1 MSSEPIRYWENDKSK
16 LSGVIP
22 SICDSSRRKFGKN
35 NSSTTGPP
43 ASEDIWVIASP
54 IKSIHFISSLSLLD
68 SWGSS
73 KRFNLNSIL
82 IN

>member
-1 MSSEPIRYWENDKSK
+1 MTRKGNQSK

-73 KRFNLNSIL
+73 KRFNLNPIL